1 MTLVLIKKITWNLFG
16 AFIYFCVGIGA
27 VFHTILG
34 Y

>member
-1 MTLVLIKKITWNLFG
+1 MTLELIKKITWNLLG
-16 AFIYFCVGIGA
+16 AFLYLCVGIGA

>member
-1 MTLVLIKKITWNLFG
+1 MTLELIKKITLNLLG
-16 AFIYFCVGIGA
+16 SFILLCVGIGA

>member
-1 MTLVLIKKITWNLFG
+1 MTLDEIKSIAWNLTG
-16 AFIYFCVGIGA
+16 TFIYFCVGFGA